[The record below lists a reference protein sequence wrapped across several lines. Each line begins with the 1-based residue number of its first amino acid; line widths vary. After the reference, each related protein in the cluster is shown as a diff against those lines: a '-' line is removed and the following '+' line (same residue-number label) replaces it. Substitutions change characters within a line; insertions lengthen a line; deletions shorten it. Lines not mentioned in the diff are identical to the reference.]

1 MIHTK
6 ADQWAKG
13 AHITVTKA
21 KNNGVGHSLQNSLGR
36 EVKPTKRK
44 AAK

>member
-6 ADQWAKG
+6 ADSWAKG
-13 AHITVTKA
+13 AHITALKA

-36 EVKPTKRK
+36 EVKPTKPR